1 MYTQVIL
8 LVIGEKRVEVGNKK
22 RKKGLLEPPA
32 SIVCCIAHLAF
43 ALRKLVGIGK
53 KGNRGVYK
61 WYRVFQIRMSILYL
75 KDYVFFSWFG
85 FKWNWNSKIGH
96 LILEQDSRDS
106 SP

>member
-43 ALRKLVGIGK
+43 ALCKLVGIGK

-61 WYRVFQIRMSILYL
+61 
-75 KDYVFFSWFG
+75 
-85 FKWNWNSKIGH
+85 
-96 LILEQDSRDS
+96 
-106 SP
+106 